1 MYSWI
6 RRASIFSTTD
16 TSNKY
21 IRFVFDRHFLLH
33 SVWIQYEKRRY
44 VRKDSIEFWY
54 ISNDVFE
61 EVQYHPTSVSKRF
74 VNFDGKVCEW
84 NIIHDIFQNALFV
97 DITKEMRCAFV
108 QTVQYVYITFL
119 TLVITK
125 RIRVPYI
132 TAFTQIGCKSKVQG
146 HATSH
151 CRWLHIAWHNLV
163 CSFDYYNRSRS
174 KRRAD
179 YPNLLGVYSNKY
191 SNIIMNSAIAEGL

>member
-1 MYSWI
+1 MLRFFLLQI
-6 RRASIFSTTD
+6 HSIN
-16 TSNKY
+16 TSVSSL
-21 IRFVFDRHFLLH
+21 IDIFLLH

-44 VRKDSIEFWY
+44 VRKDSIVFWY

-151 CRWLHIAWHNLV
+151 CRWLHIRNMR
-163 CSFDYYNRSRS
+163 D
-174 KRRAD
+174 
-179 YPNLLGVYSNKY
+179 
-191 SNIIMNSAIAEGL
+191 IILSAALIIITEVAQKEGLITQIFWEYTQISTAI